1 MLARLTV
8 HFPFQ
13 PTRSFL
19 VSGGAETVIGRDPD
33 CEIVL
38 DDDRVSRRHAR
49 LAFAEGTWRL
59 ADLDSKNGTSLQGLP
74 MRETALGPDG
84 WISFGGL
91 LARFEHSSE
100 ERERADASR
109 REERH
114 KTSAALQREL
124 TPALGLER
132 LLERVLGSVLE
143 LSSAERGVVLLRR
156 ENGAMDIAA
165 RRNLADPELI
175 ASGFS
180 GSVGAIERAVATVS
194 AVAVSDALL
203 DPELKG
209 RESVIAGGIRS
220 LVCLPLVAA
229 DRMIGVIYADSR
241 EPGTSFGELDVE
253 ILQALATHA
262 SLAIALAR
270 ANREL
275 KGLAARLPDMETATS
290 WEGVVA
296 HHGYGAGERS

>member
-19 VSGGAETVIGRDPD
+19 VQGGAETVIGRDPD

-49 LAFAEGTWRL
+49 LAFAGGAWRL
-59 ADLDSKNGTSLQGLP
+59 DDLDSKNGTSLQGLP
-74 MRETALGPDG
+74 MRQAALGRDG

-91 LARFEHSSE
+91 LARFEHTSE
-100 ERERADASR
+100 ERERADALR

-114 KTSAALQREL
+114 RTSAALQREL
-124 TPALGLER
+124 TPSLGVER
-132 LLERVLGSVLE
+132 LLERVLGSILE
-143 LSSAERGVVLLRR
+143 LSQAERGVVLLRR

-165 RRNLADPELI
+165 RRNLSDPELV

-180 GSVGAIERAVATVS
+180 GSVGAIERAVATVR

-203 DPELKG
+203 DPGLRG

-229 DRMIGVIYADSR
+229 ERMIGVIYADSR

-253 ILQALATHA
+253 ILQALAAHA
-262 SLAIALAR
+262 AIALALAR

-275 KGLAARLPDMETATS
+275 KGLAAKLPDTETAAS

-296 HHGYGAGERS
+296 HHRHRGGERA